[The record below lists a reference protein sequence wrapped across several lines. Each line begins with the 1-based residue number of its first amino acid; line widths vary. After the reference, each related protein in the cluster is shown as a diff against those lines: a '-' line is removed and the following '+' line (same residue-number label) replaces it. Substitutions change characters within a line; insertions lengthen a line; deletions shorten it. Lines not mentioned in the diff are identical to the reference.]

1 MFINKKRQQT
11 AVSSATKRP
20 GKFQEG
26 SFFFLLLLLMN
37 KDRKSQKWVFSH
49 TIRTFHSKLSAN
61 PTGNLEQEWPFRAV
75 PSQGKGTGLLY
86 QHHGMQTA
94 PKAGVGLSPHLMAIP
109 RERH

>member
-1 MFINKKRQQT
+1 
-11 AVSSATKRP
+11 
-20 GKFQEG
+20 
-26 SFFFLLLLLMN
+26 MN

-49 TIRTFHSKLSAN
+49 TIRTFHQPHRKCRA
-61 PTGNLEQEWPFRAV
+61 EWTFRDV

-86 QHHGMQTA
+86 QHHGMQAA